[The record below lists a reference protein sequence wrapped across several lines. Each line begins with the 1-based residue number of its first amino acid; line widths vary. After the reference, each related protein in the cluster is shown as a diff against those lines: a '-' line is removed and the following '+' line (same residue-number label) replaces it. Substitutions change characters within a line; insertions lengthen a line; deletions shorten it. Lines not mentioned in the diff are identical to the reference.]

1 VNSMNFVNDHQKSRL
16 LYYICYLQ
24 REIKKKKESKENYYY
39 FATKKIEN
47 QKTSLKTKH
56 KKQKC
61 KREEICVPFNLRKI
75 IIIIIY
81 IGGFL
86 IYTYYNFDSFFWC
99 SKKKVKNN

>member
-1 VNSMNFVNDHQKSRL
+1 MNSMNFVNDHQKSRL

-24 REIKKKKESKENYYY
+24 REIKKRKKV
-39 FATKKIEN
+39 KKTTTIL
-47 QKTSLKTKH
+47 QQKKKLKIKKTSLKTNH

-86 IYTYYNFDSFFWC
+86 IYTYYNFDSFFFG
-99 SKKKVKNN
+99 VQEKN